1 MGLVLSAKVSS
12 NSNLNSGCIVF
23 WPFFYK
29 TIVMTAI
36 FMVWNNS
43 GFALA
48 ADESLSITDRDEQ
61 GNERT
66 LWTDTVE
73 KIFSPQNHKICVAS
87 AGIGN
92 LNSIPIDAV
101 LTRWAEQLDKK
112 LPKVEDYVIDFL
124 SFIENTRVPNSWH
137 YQHDLRIRIEQILF
151 TFKEEFDRHPS
162 NIIPFV
168 RDMLEKW
175 RSNEPVN
182 VYGDEFNEY
191 IEQNRTEEDDEWKLW
206 IGLAEKWSKHKK
218 VSMKEGDFG
227 TIKLLIQ
234 DTLETCFSEVF
245 EGALDLE
252 IEWHKYISDLLI
264 PYLVNTCDGER
275 VANLLF
281 VGYGTE
287 DWTPT
292 SVKINLRNFDKTNPR
307 ATLVTVTKPRFVWYL
322 DLAQSG
328 QVEMFLRGIDRSY
341 KDRVI
346 DIFGELADDA
356 GPSIDKIHQFESDRL
371 TKMRAK
377 VDNLSISKMEFVAR
391 SFVEM
396 ESLGSF
402 LVEFLPSVGG
412 NIRTISM
419 TR

>member
-1 MGLVLSAKVSS
+1 
-12 NSNLNSGCIVF
+12 
-23 WPFFYK
+23 
-29 TIVMTAI
+29 MTAI

-73 KIFSPQNHKICVAS
+73 KIFSPQNHKICVAW
-87 AGIGN
+87 AGN
-92 LNSIPIDAV
+92 RYVNSIPIGAL
-101 LTRWAEQLDKK
+101 LTRWAEHLDQK

-137 YQHDLRIRIEQILF
+137 YQHDLRRRIEQILF
-151 TFKEEFDRHPS
+151 TFKRELDLNPS

-168 RDMLEKW
+168 RDMVERW

-182 VYGDEFNEY
+182 LYGDEFDEY
-191 IEQNRTEEDDEWKLW
+191 IEQNRTEEDDEWNLW
-206 IGLAEKWSKHKK
+206 IHLAEKWSKHEK
-218 VSMKEGDFG
+218 VSTKESDFG
-227 TIKLLIQ
+227 TLKLLIQ
-234 DTLETCFSEVF
+234 DILETCFSEVF
-245 EGALDLE
+245 ESSLDLE

-275 VANLLF
+275 VAKLLF
-281 VGYGTE
+281 VGYGSE

-292 SVKINLRNFDKTNPR
+292 SVKITLRNFDNSSPR
-307 ATLVTVTKPRFVWYL
+307 ATLSYVTEPRFVWYL
-322 DLAQSG
+322 DLAQSS
-328 QVEMFLRGIDRSY
+328 QVDMFLGGIDGSY

-346 DIFGELADDA
+346 DIFGELVDDA
-356 GPSIDKIHQFESDRL
+356 GPSVEKINEFESDRL
-371 TKMRAK
+371 AKMRAK
-377 VDNLSISKMEFVAR
+377 VNNLSISKMEFVAR

>member
-1 MGLVLSAKVSS
+1 
-12 NSNLNSGCIVF
+12 
-23 WPFFYK
+23 
-29 TIVMTAI
+29 
-36 FMVWNNS
+36 MVWNNS

-48 ADESLSITDRDEQ
+48 ADESLSITDRDAQ

-66 LWTDTVE
+66 LWTDTAE

-92 LNSIPIDAV
+92 LNSIPVDTL
-101 LTRWAEQLDKK
+101 LTRWAEQLNNK
-112 LPKVEDYVIDFL
+112 LPKVEDYVVNFL

-137 YQHDLRIRIEQILF
+137 YQHDLRIRIDQILF
-151 TFKEEFDRHPS
+151 TFKEDYDQNPT

-168 RDMLEKW
+168 RDIVNKW

-182 VYGDEFNEY
+182 IYGDEFNAYTKE
-191 IEQNRTEEDDEWKLW
+191 NRSEEDAQGKLW
-206 IGLAEKWSKHKK
+206 FRLADKWTEREKMVTQQDDLGSIR
-218 VSMKEGDFG
+218 F
-227 TIKLLIQ
+227 LIQ
-234 DTLETCFSEVF
+234 DTLESCFLEIF
-245 EGALDLE
+245 ESPLDLE
-252 IEWHKYISDLLI
+252 IDWHKYILDTLV
-264 PYLVNTCDGER
+264 PYLLNTCDGER
-275 VANLLF
+275 TANLLF
-281 VGYGTE
+281 VGYGAD

-292 SVKINLRNFDKTNPR
+292 AVKINLRNFNNCNPR
-307 ATLVTVTKPRFVWYL
+307 ATLVTVTEPRFVWYL
-322 DLAQSG
+322 ELAQSS
-328 QVEMFLRGIDRSY
+328 QVEMFLRGIDRAY

-346 DIFGELADDA
+346 DIFGELVDDA
-356 GPSIDKIHQFESDRL
+356 DASIDKIHEFENDRL

-402 LVEFLPSVGG
+402 LVEYLPSVGG